1 MKVCS
6 VVCFEDEGQILSSAN
21 DIKERNTEDFEDS
34 NILTFY
40 VTEIRYLFK
49 RFKKDLFLLKM
60 PIILFMLGFL
70 NNDIIFV
77 EIMTNHDYYYF
88 FFNFK
93 IHDQILTS
101 ARLIY
106 KR

>member
-40 VTEIRYLFK
+40 VTEMRYLFK
-49 RFKKDLFLLKM
+49 RFKKDFCVLYMYLENANNSLHVRILK
-60 PIILFMLGFL
+60 
-70 NNDIIFV
+70 
-77 EIMTNHDYYYF
+77 
-88 FFNFK
+88 
-93 IHDQILTS
+93 Q
-101 ARLIY
+101 
-106 KR
+106 